1 MVLSFPEA
9 PFKRDWA
16 KVNTALHWSRY
27 LMTALVI
34 YTFVGRCESPHGTVR
49 IGAYFGI
56 IYLTTR
62 ILETKLYMLLRNR
75 KKRKIMMLF
84 NWKKFRNMNLR
95 LYWFQQCLTQVTVD
109 NGVNMHIHVNIN
121 TCNNVYHVFI
131 NFKLRVFFSRS
142 IR

>member
-1 MVLSFPEA
+1 MKTLSFIC
-9 PFKRDWA
+9 
-16 KVNTALHWSRY
+16 Y
-27 LMTALVI
+27 
-34 YTFVGRCESPHGTVR
+34 
-49 IGAYFGI
+49 
-56 IYLTTR
+56 
-62 ILETKLYMLLRNR
+62 LETERSEKSLCCLTE
-75 KKRKIMMLF
+75 KKNPEHESDI
-84 NWKKFRNMNLR
+84 LR